1 MIGKGYGLLD
11 LERAL
16 FLLSHRCGMGG
27 GRCYPRKADDEEMM
41 LGAVMA
47 ASDLE
52 LWIVSLDPSGAIRK
66 WGFNLLEEL
75 ER

>member
-1 MIGKGYGLLD
+1 MIRRRYDFPD
-11 LERAL
+11 LEKAL
-16 FLLSHRCGMGG
+16 FLLSHQCETDG
-27 GRCYPRKADDEEMM
+27 GRRYPKKVDEEMM

-52 LWIVSLDPSGAIRK
+52 LWIVSLDPGGAIRR
-66 WGFNLLEEL
+66 WGFNLREGL